1 VQPLRGI
8 KVVEFGGIGPGPFAA
23 TVLADMGADVIRLQ
37 RHGPQSPV
45 DLPGG
50 GADLSNRPAVSV
62 DLKSA
67 EHLALVRELLASADA
82 LIEGF
87 RPGVMERLGLG
98 PDAVRKSNPRLVYAR
113 ITGYGQTGPMAHDAG
128 HDINYL
134 AVSGVLSALARA
146 GESPLAPL
154 NLLADYG
161 GGGML
166 VALGIVGALLQAQRS
181 GHGQVVDAAMVDGVA
196 QLARTLFSFASA
208 GSWGPAGT
216 NVLDGGA
223 HFYNVYETADGG
235 FFAVGAIEPQFYA
248 QLLDRLGLDHADT
261 PQWQRSRWPE
271 LTECLAAVF
280 RTNTRAQWEE
290 IFDGAQACATP
301 VLTLSEAPLH
311 PHHRARGTFRDT
323 EQGTLPA
330 PAPRFS
336 LSSES
341 SSSQSCKDQFLRQ
354 WDLSSEATA
363 RLLALT
369 NVNVSNIDV
378 NDR

>member
-1 VQPLRGI
+1 MVQPLCGI

-23 TVLADMGADVIRLQ
+23 TVLADMGAQVIRLQ

-50 GADLSNRPAVSV
+50 GADLRNRPAVSV
-62 DLKSA
+62 DLKNA
-67 EHLALVRELLASADA
+67 EHLVLARELVASAEA

-98 PDAVRKSNPRLVYAR
+98 PDAALQSNPRLVYAR
-113 ITGYGQTGPMAHDAG
+113 ITGYGQNGPMAHDAG

-134 AVSGVLSALARA
+134 AISGVLSALGRA
-146 GESPLAPL
+146 GEPPMAPL

-166 VALGIVGALLQAQRS
+166 VALGIVGALVHAQRS
-181 GHGQVVDAAMVDGVA
+181 GRGQVVDAAMVDGVA
-196 QLARTLFSFASA
+196 QLARTLFSFATA

-235 FFAVGAIEPQFYA
+235 FFAIGAIEPQFYA
-248 QLLDRLGLDHADT
+248 ELLRRLGLDDADT
-261 PQWQRSRWPE
+261 PQWQRQRWPE
-271 LTECLAAVF
+271 LTERLAVVF
-280 RTNTRAQWEE
+280 RTKTRAQWEV
-290 IFDGAQACATP
+290 IFDGVQACATP
-301 VLTLSEAPLH
+301 VLTLSEAPLNSH
-311 PHHRARGTFRDT
+311 LRARGTFRDS
-323 EQGTLPA
+323 ELGAVPA

-336 LSSES
+336 LGTESES
-341 SSSQSCKDQFLRQ
+341 AQPRLDQFLRE
-354 WDLSSEATA
+354 WDLSADVPV
-363 RLLALT
+363 RLQAL
-369 NVNVSNIDV
+369 VDA
-378 NDR
+378 DLRRLM

>member
-1 VQPLRGI
+1 VQPLGDI

-50 GADLSNRPAVSV
+50 GADLRNRPAVSV
-62 DLKSA
+62 DLKNP
-67 EHLALVRELLASADA
+67 EHLAMVREMLASADA

-98 PDAVRKSNPRLVYAR
+98 PDAVLERNPRLVYAR
-113 ITGYGQTGPMAHDAG
+113 ITGYGQTGPLARDAG

-134 AVSGVLSALARA
+134 AISGVLSALARG
-146 GESPLAPL
+146 GEPPTAPL

-166 VALGIVGALLQAQRS
+166 AALGVVSALLHAQRS
-181 GHGQVVDAAMVDGVA
+181 GRGQVVDAAMVDGVA
-196 QLARTLFSFASA
+196 QLARTLFSFESA
-208 GSWGPAGT
+208 GSWGPPGT

-223 HFYNVYETADGG
+223 HFYKVYETADGG
-235 FFAVGAIEPQFYA
+235 YFAVGSIEPQFYA
-248 QLLDRLGLDHADT
+248 ELLHRLGLDQADT
-261 PQWQRSRWPE
+261 PQWQRARWPE
-271 LTECLAAVF
+271 LTKRLAAVF
-280 RTNTRAQWEE
+280 RAKTRAQWES

-301 VLTLSEAPLH
+301 VLTLREVPHHL
-311 PHHRARGTFRDT
+311 HHRARGTFRDS
-323 EQGTLPA
+323 ERGAAPA

-336 LSSES
+336 LRTES
-341 SSSQSCKDQFLRQ
+341 SSAQAPLQQLLRQ
-354 WDLSSEATA
+354 WDLSPDSAALLRALATVDA
-363 RLLALT
+363 PYP
-369 NVNVSNIDV
+369 
-378 NDR
+378 